1 MCVSLSAECMRFT
14 HHSFH
19 KHKRRPNMVPNRPRT
34 RRPGASTAPRMC
46 STGPTVW
53 PVCKSVCVWDVPHLL
68 WTCSVCGSRTH
79 RPLNSGPS
87 DLLIK
92 NILEANPT
100 GCIQAL
106 TRSPPGNALPILP
119 TPQQAL
125 PDPGSVFLSQRHHP
139 SREILSGEPSVSP
152 PFSAFHAM
160 DIPQASLLGPLTLA
174 PSRHYLVAQPCLVVT
189 WLSEPTWCL
198 ASSYSD

>member
-1 MCVSLSAECMRFT
+1 M
-14 HHSFH
+14 
-19 KHKRRPNMVPNRPRT
+19 
-34 RRPGASTAPRMC
+34 
-46 STGPTVW
+46 
-53 PVCKSVCVWDVPHLL
+53 CKSVCVWDVPRLL

-106 TRSPPGNALPILP
+106 TRSPPGYALPTLP

-139 SREILSGEPSVSP
+139 SREIFSGELSVSH
-152 PFSAFHAM
+152 PFSAFLHLREEEVRSREREGKPYGDPPHARRV
-160 DIPQASLLGPLTLA
+160 QAAHTPEA
-174 PSRHYLVAQPCLVVT
+174 VAGK
-189 WLSEPTWCL
+189 
-198 ASSYSD
+198 ASSVPGTVWHCASVGWANPRANPLR

>member
-1 MCVSLSAECMRFT
+1 
-14 HHSFH
+14 
-19 KHKRRPNMVPNRPRT
+19 MVPNRPRT
-34 RRPGASTAPRMC
+34 RRPGASAAPRMC

-100 GCIQAL
+100 GCIQAP

-139 SREILSGEPSVSP
+139 SREILSGEPSVSH
-152 PFSAFHAM
+152 PFSAFLHLRERRLEAGKDGGKPYGDPPHARRV
-160 DIPQASLLGPLTLA
+160 QAAHTPEA
-174 PSRHYLVAQPCLVVT
+174 VAGK
-189 WLSEPTWCL
+189 
-198 ASSYSD
+198 ASSVPGTVWHCASVGWANPRANPLR

>member
-1 MCVSLSAECMRFT
+1 MIAWRKNAEGVVVCVSLFAECMRFT

-34 RRPGASTAPRMC
+34 RRPGASAAPRMC

-79 RPLNSGPS
+79 CPLNSGPS

-106 TRSPPGNALPILP
+106 KRSPPGNALPILP
-119 TPQQAL
+119 THGHCLTQ
-125 PDPGSVFLSQRHHP
+125 VLSFCP
-139 SREILSGEPSVSP
+139 KTSS
-152 PFSAFHAM
+152 
-160 DIPQASLLGPLTLA
+160 IP
-174 PSRHYLVAQPCLVVT
+174 
-189 WLSEPTWCL
+189 
-198 ASSYSD
+198 